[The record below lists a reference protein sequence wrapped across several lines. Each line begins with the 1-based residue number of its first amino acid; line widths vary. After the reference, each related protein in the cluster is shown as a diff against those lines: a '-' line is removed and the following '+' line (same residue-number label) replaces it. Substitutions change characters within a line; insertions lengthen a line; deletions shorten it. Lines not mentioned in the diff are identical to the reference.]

1 MQCDGEQIP
10 RTCAEAFGRIE
21 RTLGEL
27 VAMTADARN
36 HAARTNGHVGR
47 LFERVDDHATR
58 LAGLEARQAAE
69 TAGDDRQ
76 SRNKTLEI
84 LGIVAGV
91 IVVLAGV
98 IAVLARASS

>member
-58 LAGLEARQAAE
+58 LATLEARRRDRADE
-69 TAGDDRQ
+69 DDRA
-76 SRNKTLEI
+76 SRSKTLEI

-91 IVVLAGV
+91 VVVLAGV
-98 IAVLARASS
+98 IAVLARAG